1 MGEPLKHTPDGTI
14 ITGWDFSTG
23 AVKCVAFDL
32 NGDVV
37 AESRLPTDLWRGEVR
52 DDELVDPEVY
62 ELNLMQLEGQARSS
76 VREITAI
83 LRDKGRLSDW
93 RAGGVSATH
102 HTAGRIDKNY
112 LQVRRAI
119 CWNDQTLARYHTQGL
134 DRLGGQEKAR
144 KLIGGPWAIRY
155 SLTHLV
161 KDEQELPRDDWKR
174 TFRNLTHGPLA
185 IGYLTG
191 VFDKI
196 SVSAAA
202 STGIMDLR
210 KRQWAKGML
219 AALET
224 PAYRNLAWKQLPEI
238 IEDEYAPIGPLSP
251 HVALEAGLGKQ
262 PPLVFPNLDDQ
273 LAGLV
278 GGGAVQSGQ
287 MAVILG
293 NSVVV
298 NSSTNDLPRTDALDI
313 MALNWPGYL
322 VMRCYTNG
330 AGFFDQAIGRQP
342 NWTRRDWEQRERLAN
357 EVTPDPERAL
367 VLPFP
372 MQEPSLG
379 IGDQQ
384 KGVRWFPQEPDPQQ
398 APGLRYRAAAEALAY
413 LVKLGVEAHEAAGQT
428 IEQISVSG
436 GLAQSDLMCRIL
448 ATVLERPL
456 RRLTS
461 IEGPALG
468 AAASALA
475 GYETSLRRKK
485 RDKTPFTVADAVE
498 QIVKFVKKP
507 VQPHGPWRETYRR
520 GFALFKERL
529 ETASK
534 APTGTNDA
542 SLTSAAR

>member
-1 MGEPLKHTPDGTI
+1 MAESLKHTPDDAI

-23 AVKCVAFDL
+23 AVKCVAFELD
-32 NGDVV
+32 GRVV
-37 AESRLPTDLWRGEVR
+37 AEARLPTDLWRGEER
-52 DDELVDPEVY
+52 AGKLVDAGIH
-62 ELNLMQLEGQARSS
+62 ELNLMQLEGQARAS
-76 VREITAI
+76 VREMADR
-83 LRDKGRLSDW
+83 LRGLGRLDDW

-102 HTAGRIDKNY
+102 HTAGRIDKNRI
-112 LQVRRAI
+112 QVRRAI
-119 CWNDQTLARYHTQGL
+119 CWNDQTLARHHEEGL
-134 DRLGGQEKAR
+134 QRLGGQEKAL

-161 KDEQELPRDDWKR
+161 KDEKELPAEDWRR
-174 TFRNLTHGPLA
+174 TWLVLPHGPLA

-210 KRQWAKGML
+210 SRKWSKGML
-219 AALET
+219 AALGESR
-224 PAYRNLAWKQLPEI
+224 YRNLAWKQLPEI
-238 IEDEYAPIGPLSP
+238 VDDGSPIGPLAP

-278 GGGAVQSGQ
+278 GGGAVSSGQ
-287 MAVILG
+287 MAVVLG

-298 NSSTNDLPRTDALDI
+298 NSSAGELPKTTDLDI

-330 AGFFDQAIGRQP
+330 AGFFDQVIGAEP
-342 NWTRRDWEQRERLAN
+342 SWTSRDWSEQEKAAAAI
-357 EVTPDPERAL
+357 EPDPDRAM

-379 IGDQQ
+379 IFEKQR
-384 KGVRWFPQEPDPQQ
+384 GVRWFPTEPDPKR

-413 LVKLGVEAHEAAGQT
+413 LIKLGIEAHEAAGQR
-428 IEQISVSG
+428 IERISVSG
-436 GLAQSDLMCRIL
+436 GLAQSDLVCKIL

-456 RRLTS
+456 ERLAS
-461 IEGPALG
+461 KEGPALG
-468 AAASALA
+468 AAAAALA
-475 GYETSLRRKK
+475 GYERSLRRKN
-485 RDKTPFTVADAVE
+485 RDKTDFTVADAVA
-498 QIVKFVKKP
+498 QIVRFRRPVK
-507 VQPHGPWRETYRR
+507 PHDPWREIYRR
-520 GFALFKERL
+520 GFEKFQERL
-529 ETASK
+529 EQT
-534 APTGTNDA
+534 
-542 SLTSAAR
+542 RE